1 MNCPCIERIKQ
12 HDFKACCPEH
22 QVVMDHFKKKLETI
36 VRELT
41 HKTIVKL
48 AREIVDDELV
58 LSEEIITE

>member
-1 MNCPCIERIKQ
+1 
-12 HDFKACCPEH
+12 
-22 QVVMDHFKKKLETI
+22 MDHFKKKLETI